1 MDNIIEDKSFR
12 FAIRVVNLYKYLC
25 RTQKEFIL
33 SKQLLR
39 AGTSIGANVAESQ
52 QAQSRA
58 DFISKLSIALKETS
72 ETKYWL
78 RLLKA
83 TDYLTD
89 KEYQSVRED
98 CKELETL
105 KIYGNPTDTTVII
118 DCDALKSLN
127 TQDCKSSL
135 SLVNLPA
142 IDDYVLPSR
151 ITGACIFDEVKTI
164 PEVNCKKKIIR

>member
-12 FAIRVVNLYKYLC
+12 FAIRIVNLYKYLC
-25 RTQKEFIL
+25 RTKKEFVL

-58 DFISKLSIALKETS
+58 DFIAKLSIALKETS
-72 ETKYWL
+72 ETNYWL

-89 KEYQSVRED
+89 EESRSIYAD
-98 CKELETL
+98 CVELEKLLVT
-105 KIYGNPTDTTVII
+105 IQ
-118 DCDALKSLN
+118 KS
-127 TQDCKSSL
+127 TKQ
-135 SLVNLPA
+135 A
-142 IDDYVLPSR
+142 
-151 ITGACIFDEVKTI
+151 G
-164 PEVNCKKKIIR
+164 